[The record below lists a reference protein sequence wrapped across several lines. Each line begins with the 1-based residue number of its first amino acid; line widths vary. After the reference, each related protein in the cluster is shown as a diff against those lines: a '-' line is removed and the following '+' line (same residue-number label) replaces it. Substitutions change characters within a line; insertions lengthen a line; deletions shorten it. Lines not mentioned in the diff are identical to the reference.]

1 MTVGHL
7 VHFFALWLIVDSVAD
22 LFEDYHMGV
31 NWTRPDQPGH
41 LLKRL

>member
-7 VHFFALWLIVDSVAD
+7 VHYFAISLIEDSVAD

-31 NWTRPDQPGH
+31 NRTRPDQPGH